1 MSVRSP
7 RFGAKIRPFARILN
21 NAGRAFVHRMTPAE
35 RIQAFTSLGQFIAT
49 LSSAE
54 RQSLVQKASQENGWF
69 TRSSVDLAFQG
80 LTTMLEPKR
89 LQAWAEGY
97 PLKNSSAKTVGVAMA
112 GNIPMVGFHD
122 FLCVLIA
129 GHKLHYK
136 PSAKD
141 TVLLE
146 YLQNTLVSIAP
157 GFADRI
163 SRTER
168 LNGVDAVL
176 ATGSDNTARYFE
188 YYFRNIPHILR
199 KNRVSCAVI
208 QGDEPEAEIALLGT
222 DIFSYYGL
230 GCRNVSCILIPPEYD
245 LPEFLQRLSEFST
258 VLENHKYENNYTYQK
273 SLLMLNQEQFLDNG
287 FLLVRASE
295 QVISPV
301 AVLHYITYHDQEDLR
316 SRLKAHQHQLQ
327 VVVSA
332 KGWYPGSLSFGSAQF
347 PGAADYADDRDTM
360 RFLTALK

>member
-1 MSVRSP
+1 M
-7 RFGAKIRPFARILN
+7 
-21 NAGRAFVHRMTPAE
+21 
-35 RIQAFTSLGQFIAT
+35 
-49 LSSAE
+49 
-54 RQSLVQKASQENGWF
+54 
-69 TRSSVDLAFQG
+69 DLAFQG
-80 LTTMLEPKR
+80 LITMLEPER
-89 LQAWAEGY
+89 LQAWAGGY
-97 PLKNSSAKTVGVAMA
+97 PLKNSSEKTVGVAMA

-146 YLQNTLVSIAP
+146 YLQNRLVSIEP

-163 SRTER
+163 TRTER

-188 YYFRNIPHILR
+188 YYFRNVPHILR

-208 QGDEPEAEIALLGT
+208 QGDEPEAEISLLGN

-230 GCRNVSCILIPPEYD
+230 GCRNVSCILIPREYD
-245 LPEFLQRLSEFST
+245 LLEFLRRLGEFST
-258 VLENHKYENNYTYQK
+258 VLENHKYANNYTYQK

-295 QVISPV
+295 KLISPV
-301 AVLHYITYHDQEDLR
+301 AVIHYITYRDQEDLR
-316 SRLKAHQHQLQ
+316 ARLSVHQNQLQ

-332 KGWYPGSLSFGSAQF
+332 KGWYPESVTFGSAQF
-347 PGAADYADDRDTM
+347 PNVDDYADGVDTM
-360 RFLTALK
+360 QFLTALK